1 MSTGV
6 VSDKPFSQ
14 IAHYGGSLSKRE
26 WRDYSDGLK
35 LFLAKQQTITFEEKA
50 KIEAEINTIQLLLA
64 CSKKVTKL

>member
-6 VSDKPFSQ
+6 TSDKPFSQ
-14 IAHYGGSLSKRE
+14 IANYGGSMSKRE

-35 LFLAKQQTITFEEKA
+35 LFLAKQQTVSFEEKA
-50 KIEAEINTIQLLLA
+50 NIEAEINSIQLLIA